1 MNCIKQ
7 LHWCIG
13 VLAIILFAAGCEET
27 LPTYVESE
35 YAFSA
40 EIIVDDPLEF
50 LVEVSGV
57 NPFAIDIWN
66 LTDISNG
73 TSQFVLEPPFEIT
86 VSITIA
92 LTDEPSRNILVSDKI
107 IFDAD
112 DDHMGPGEK
121 IRIYFAFPHE
131 DSYGHSWNFGNFT
144 VYEFG
149 LTFAGTITIE
159 SPDQVP
165 AVNLE
170 MHPPAR
176 RITLQYVPPEP

>member
-13 VLAIILFAAGCEET
+13 ILAIILFAAGCEET
-27 LPTYVESE
+27 LPTYVEPE

-50 LVEVSGV
+50 LVEGSRV

-66 LTDISNG
+66 LTDTLNK

-92 LTDEPSRNILVSDKI
+92 LTAQPSRNKLVSEKI
-107 IFDAD
+107 MFDAD
-112 DDHMGPGEK
+112 DDHMGSGEK
-121 IRIYFAFPHE
+121 IRIYIAFPAE
-131 DSYGHSWNFGNFT
+131 DSDGHSWNYENFA

-165 AVNLE
+165 AINLE

>member
-1 MNCIKQ
+1 MNYIKQ
-7 LHWCIG
+7 LHWYIG
-13 VLAIILFAAGCEET
+13 ILTIILFAASCEET

-35 YAFSA
+35 YAFST

-50 LVEVSGV
+50 LVEGSRV
-57 NPFAIDIWN
+57 NPFVIEIWN
-66 LTDISNG
+66 LTGELDG

-92 LTDEPSRNILVSDKI
+92 LTTQPSRNKLVSDKI

-121 IRIYFAFPHE
+121 IRIYFDFPPE
-131 DSYGHSWNFGNFT
+131 DSDGHRWNFGNLA
-144 VYEFG
+144 VYEFE
-149 LTFAGTITIE
+149 LTFAGTIIIE

-170 MHPPAR
+170 MHPLAR